1 MLFATPNACSK
12 TILIVEDVD
21 LNFLLLQKLIE
32 RTAHFTYT
40 IVRAKNGKIAVDY
53 CSSNG
58 EPDLIFMDIEMPI
71 MNGIQ
76 ATKHIKNKFPEIPV
90 VIQTA
95 YTSEENREKAQQA
108 GSNDF
113 ITKPIRK
120 DHIASILSKFIPVAS

>member
-1 MLFATPNACSK
+1 MFFANPHALAK

-21 LNFLLLQKLIE
+21 LNFLLLQKIIE
-32 RTAHFTYT
+32 RTARFPH
-40 IVRAKNGKIAVDY
+40 IIIRAENGKIAVDY
-53 CSSNG
+53 CSTNA
-58 EPDLIFMDIEMPI
+58 EPDLIFMDIEMPV

-76 ATKHIKNKFPEIPV
+76 ATEHIKRRYPEIPV

-95 YTSEENREKAQQA
+95 YTSEENREKAEKA

-120 DHIASILSKFIPVAS
+120 DLVASILSKFIPVTL

>member
-1 MLFATPNACSK
+1 MFLATPQATAK

-21 LNFLLLQKLIE
+21 LNFLLLQKIIE
-32 RTAHFTYT
+32 RTAHFQYT
-40 IVRAKNGKIAVDY
+40 IIRAKNGKIAVDY
-53 CSSNG
+53 CSECG

-76 ATKHIKNKFPEIPV
+76 ATEHIKRRFPEIPV

-95 YTSEENREKAQQA
+95 YTSEENREKAQKA

-120 DHIASILSKFIPVAS
+120 EHIASILSKFIPVVS